1 MSRGQ
6 DLACLLKS
14 LQLIAEASCKLQ
26 EENIKFIW
34 KNSSLFPTLEA
45 CASKVKNA
53 TQEVPKN
60 AASLG
65 VVSKECVE
73 RVSTVFQGLSAYRNL
88 PGAGMRH

>member
-14 LQLIAEASCKLQ
+14 LQLIAEASLKLQ
-26 EENIKFIW
+26 EETVKFIW
-34 KNSSLFPTLEA
+34 KNSSLYPTLEA

-53 TQEVPKN
+53 TQDLPKN

-65 VVSKECVE
+65 DVSKEYFE
-73 RVSTVFQGLSAYRNL
+73 RVSTVFQGYSAYRNL
-88 PGAGMRH
+88 PGAGKLY